1 MMTNGTEPHR
11 LTIHSRMQP
20 IISLGLRHAY
30 VRILHTVPNFSVDC
44 SPVMA
49 DAMTGH
55 KLVESKIT
63 HVDLTKQGNHSLDS
77 THT

>member
-1 MMTNGTEPHR
+1 MMTNGTEHHR

-20 IISLGLRHAY
+20 IISLGLRRAY
-30 VRILHTVPNFSVDC
+30 VRILHTVPNFCV
-44 SPVMA
+44 

-63 HVDLTKQGNHSLDS
+63 HADLTKQGNHSLDS
-77 THT
+77 THRKTLER